1 MVAIKAK
8 REIIKEAFLENIG
21 KVIYRNRKQKG
32 LKGAGLAI
40 DAGITQSEISRY
52 ETGSVDISASKMAYI
67 ADALDFDL
75 IEYTIGIDT
84 EQHMSQIF
92 KELVAAGIK
101 RPSYQNNKKKRN
113 PKYDRTDVAGNIIPT
128 YSLPKVQK
136 VKDVEPPSESDDKMF
151 EDYLS
156 DDEVQDKVHLLEASY
171 KIMVRDIGADSEDIK
186 TAIRAITRYVASD
199 HDKTMNKR
207 LNEYLKRC
215 QALSNMKGRVQ

>member
-1 MVAIKAK
+1 MVSIKAK

-40 DAGITQSEISRY
+40 DAGITQSELSRY

-113 PKYDRTDVAGNIIPT
+113 PKYDRTDVDGNIIPT
-128 YSLPKVQK
+128 YSLPKAHK
-136 VKDVEPPSESDDKMF
+136 ADNIEPPSESDDKMF

-156 DDEVQDKVHLLEASY
+156 NDEVQDKVYLLEASY
-171 KIMVRDIGADSEDIK
+171 KLMVRDIGADSEDIK

-199 HDKTMNKR
+199 RNKAMNKR
-207 LNEYLKRC
+207 LKEYLKRC
-215 QALSNMKGRVQ
+215 QSMFYQGQNI